1 MRRDRS
7 LLRECSSSAQRRGA
21 QLSYRKRRHYQYTP
35 YRVQLKIL
43 RSDEAQFLG
52 GSRDSMV
59 LRGSGDGTGGEDT
72 LPYSTRSLYVMKNH
86 SNNKAINT
94 TFPVVVFFHSGLQC
108 THKSHHRDT
117 NLAYNPTIAAGLK
130 CVLGFLDAVLHRV
143 KQHFKSRSHE
153 LRATVSRSKSRS
165 E

>member
-1 MRRDRS
+1 
-7 LLRECSSSAQRRGA
+7 
-21 QLSYRKRRHYQYTP
+21 
-35 YRVQLKIL
+35 L

-94 TFPVVVFFHSGLQC
+94 TFSVVVFFTLVYSVLIRV
-108 THKSHHRDT
+108 TIVT
-117 NLAYNPTIAAGLK
+117 PTLPTILQSLQA
-130 CVLGFLDAVLHRV
+130 
-143 KQHFKSRSHE
+143 
-153 LRATVSRSKSRS
+153 
-165 E
+165 